1 MNTCKPRE
9 YFTAAVLDGKI
20 VVAGGV
26 DGRDQVLSP
35 AGFIDID
42 NLLEYAPLHY
52 PLPSLVFGRILEVG
66 KAMTID
72 AIQVMQMMQMKLR
85 TKRLRPSNQIVEP
98 DFSAL
103 LIYTSGSFGGVYY
116 SIFTSALLLFYED
129 VQVHFKS
136 NLCLHL

>member
-72 AIQVMQMMQMKLR
+72 AIQVMQMKLR
-85 TKRLRPSNQIVEP
+85 AKRLRPSNQIVEP
-98 DFSAL
+98 DFYTL
-103 LIYTSGSFGGVYY
+103 LIYTSESFGGVYY

>member
-1 MNTCKPRE
+1 M
-9 YFTAAVLDGKI
+9 
-20 VVAGGV
+20 
-26 DGRDQVLSP
+26 
-35 AGFIDID
+35 
-42 NLLEYAPLHY
+42 
-52 PLPSLVFGRILEVG
+52 FGRILEVG

-72 AIQVMQMMQMKLR
+72 AIQVMQMKQMKLR

-103 LIYTSGSFGGVYY
+103 LIYTSESFGGVYY